1 MNVKIFL
8 FDLNYNGDGKLM
20 VVVAVEMMMMMMMM
34 TTTIHDA
41 CSTVDVC
48 NQFLLPHPTI
58 YLILGSSGVVDHN
71 L

>member
-8 FDLNYNGDGKLM
+8 FDFNYNGDGKLM
-20 VVVAVEMMMMMMMM
+20 VVVAVEMMMMMMT